1 MNFSEEQILSMA
13 PDDSSKKSGKELA
26 NASKWVKRE
35 VNERA
40 LWGECQGS
48 GKLPYQTQVDLVNVA
63 FKCSCPSRKFPCK
76 HGLGLLLLYAR
87 DKKIFSSSIEP
98 DWVTE
103 WLDKRGER
111 DEKKSEKKEK
121 EKKVD
126 PAAQAKRQENRLK
139 RVEEGMTELRLWIK
153 DIIRNG
159 LLNIPGK
166 DSSYFETMAKR
177 MVDAQASGLASMIRS
192 LHGINFFQEGWQT
205 NFLDQLLRIY
215 LVLEGFSR
223 RSNLSRELQDEV
235 MTLVG
240 FAQSQEE
247 VKAEDGI
254 RDDWFV
260 LAKRI
265 DKDDNLTTER
275 IWLYGQ
281 KSKRYALILQFYV
294 KGQLPEVNL
303 IPGSCM
309 DAELVYF
316 KGANPLRALMK
327 QQISVTSETAIEGLK
342 NWTETL
348 AYTSLFHATNPW
360 MNNLPVII
368 DNVVPV
374 KANNQWLLKDEQG
387 NGVLIYHG
395 FENSWKLMALS
406 GGKPLRIFAVGR
418 ENNFEPLGAWI
429 DNQYNLLV

>member
-13 PDDSSKKSGKELA
+13 PDESSKKSGKELA
-26 NASKWVKRE
+26 NASKWLKRE
-35 VNERA
+35 LSERA

-48 GKLPYQTQVDLVNVA
+48 GKLPYQTQVDLINIA

-87 DKKIFSSSIEP
+87 DKKIFSSATEP
-98 DWVTE
+98 DWVTG

-121 EKKVD
+121 EKKID
-126 PAAQAKRQENRLK
+126 PVAQAKRQENRLK
-139 RVEEGMTELRLWIK
+139 RVEDGMMELRLWIK
-153 DIIRNG
+153 DIVRNG

-166 DSSYFETMAKR
+166 DSSYFETIAKR
-177 MVDAQASGLASMIRS
+177 MVDAQAPGLAAMIRS
-192 LHGINFFQEGWQT
+192 LQGINLFQEGWQSH
-205 NFLDQLLRIY
+205 FLDQLLRIY
-215 LVLEGFSR
+215 LVLEGFPR
-223 RSNLSRELQDEV
+223 MSNLSSVLQDEL
-235 MTLVG
+235 MTLLG

-247 VKAEDGI
+247 IKVQPGV

-260 LAKRI
+260 LAKRV
-265 DKDDNLTTER
+265 DKEENLTTER
-275 IWLYGQ
+275 NWLYGK

-303 IPGSCM
+303 VPGSCV
-309 DAELVYF
+309 DADLVFF
-316 KGANPLRALMK
+316 KGANPLRALVK
-327 QQISVTSETAIEGLK
+327 EQFSVSSEAGIDGLK
-342 NWTETL
+342 NWTEIA
-348 AYTSLFHATNPW
+348 AYASHVHAVNPW

-395 FENSWKLMALS
+395 FQNSWKLMALS

-418 ENNFEPLGAWI
+418 ENIFEPLGAWI
-429 DNQYNLLV
+429 DNQYKLLV

>member
-1 MNFSEEQILSMA
+1 
-13 PDDSSKKSGKELA
+13 
-26 NASKWVKRE
+26 
-35 VNERA
+35 
-40 LWGECQGS
+40 
-48 GKLPYQTQVDLVNVA
+48 
-63 FKCSCPSRKFPCK
+63 
-76 HGLGLLLLYAR
+76 
-87 DKKIFSSSIEP
+87 
-98 DWVTE
+98 
-103 WLDKRGER
+103 
-111 DEKKSEKKEK
+111 
-121 EKKVD
+121 
-126 PAAQAKRQENRLK
+126 
-139 RVEEGMTELRLWIK
+139 
-153 DIIRNG
+153 
-159 LLNIPGK
+159 
-166 DSSYFETMAKR
+166 
-177 MVDAQASGLASMIRS
+177 

-205 NFLDQLLRIY
+205 IFLDQLLRIY

-223 RSNLSRELQDEV
+223 RSSLSRELQDEL

-247 VKAEDGI
+247 VKAEVGI

-265 DKDDNLTTER
+265 DKEDNLTTER
-275 IWLYGQ
+275 VWLYGQ

-348 AYTSLFHATNPW
+348 AYTSHVHATNPW

-418 ENNFEPLGAWI
+418 ENIFEPLGAWI
-429 DNQYNLLV
+429 DNQYTLLV